1 MPIEMVYGFPYPVTA
16 VAMMLIVAGISL
28 SDSFKNL
35 LKELKPDAALYGL
48 SL

>member
-1 MPIEMVYGFPYPVTA
+1 MPIDIIYGFPYPVTA
-16 VAMMLIVAGISL
+16 IALMFIVAGISL
-28 SDSFKNL
+28 SDGFKNL